1 MESENEKLL
10 AMRKAIFERLHLL
23 GMKNML
29 SKRKDRDGSNTYQKT
44 LDRVE
49 EAEKELKNCQT
60 KQP

>member
-29 SKRKDRDGSNTYQKT
+29 SKRKERDGSNSYQT
-44 LDRVE
+44 SLDRIE
-49 EAEKELKNCQT
+49 EAEKKLLNPKKE
-60 KQP
+60 